1 MAQGKSRTA
10 YFPMLVLLLL
20 NVVSYGMVGWGCY
33 THELGLVVPG
43 LLLWID
49 LVMEARYARTVRGVA
64 K

>member
-1 MAQGKSRTA
+1 MAQDKNKTA
-10 YFPMLVLLLL
+10 HFTTLVLLLT
-20 NVVSYGMVGWGCY
+20 NVVCYGMVGWGCY

-49 LVMEARYARTVRGVA
+49 LAMEAHYARIVRGVA